1 MAASQPYALA
11 CEGGLDKSS
20 SSFELLRKPGAATL
34 LENFEVDIAGGY
46 RRINGYSAFGD
57 GSAANPSTD
66 NDILG
71 LHVYADGVIACTST
85 NVFFSQDGTSWLQIN
100 KASVAGGGDNHT
112 AFTGRSAAARTSQGL
127 AHFTTYEGASDY
139 GEVIITDEGSG
150 AKPFYFKMTGTG
162 SALSSRTFFA
172 QEITVSG
179 THYPKFCTIH
189 DKHLVVAGAATAPNT
204 IFYSNTILDSDDVTD
219 FDGDG
224 SGEIV
229 LDDQVVGLKSFR
241 EDLIIFCRNSIW
253 KLSNINVAASIEV
266 TSITKNI
273 GCLDGKSIQEI
284 GGDLVFL
291 APDGI
296 RTLAGTVRI
305 GDVELGTVSRAIQPV
320 IKFIADNIGTYTVST
335 IVIRDKSQYR
345 LYYGTSSTGGAS
357 RGIIGTLKTNDQGF
371 TQFQWSETVGI
382 DASAAAASGF
392 NSNGVE
398 KHYHGDYAGR
408 VFNHDIGDNFLDSGN
423 TASNIISKYQTPD
436 LDYGDLGTLKTLKY
450 AKLSI
455 TPEGTVDT
463 TLRIR
468 YDFDNLDSPKP
479 ADYSLSIPKPS
490 LFGTAVFGATANHKF
505 GAASDPIT
513 RQVIEGS
520 GHSNY
525 FRVFSDNQNSPY
537 TVNGLYIDY
546 VPSGRQ

>member
-1 MAASQPYALA
+1 MAQSQPFALA
-11 CEGGLDKSS
+11 CQGGLNKVASQ
-20 SSFELLRKPGAATL
+20 FELFRSPGEATKL
-34 LENFEVDIAGGY
+34 QNFEVSTQGGY
-46 RRINGYSAFGD
+46 RRINGYSQLGD
-57 GSAANPSTD
+57 GTRPNSSNA
-66 NDILG
+66 IKG
-71 LHVYADGVIACTST
+71 LQVYADGLIACTGT
-85 NVFFSQDGTSWLQIN
+85 NIYFSQDGDSWLLLN
-100 KASVAGGGDNHT
+100 RASVSGSGDNYST
-112 AFTGRSAAARTSQGL
+112 FGGRSTSARTSQGQTSF
-127 AHFTTYEGASDY
+127 AIYEGDSDY
-139 GEVIITDEGSG
+139 GELIVTDRGS
-150 AKPFYFKMTGTG
+150 AVKPFYFKMTGTG
-162 SALSSRTFFA
+162 DLDTRTFYA
-172 QEITVSG
+172 KEITVDGSV
-179 THYPKFCTIH
+179 YPKYCVVH
-189 DKHLVVAGAATAPNT
+189 DRHLVVAGAGTAPNT
-204 IFYSNTILDSDDVTD
+204 IYYSGTSDIDD
-219 FDGDG
+219 FTTTG
-224 SGEIV
+224 SGSIV

-253 KLSNINVAASIEV
+253 KLSNINNEDTIAVS
-266 TSITKNI
+266 SITKNI

-345 LYYGTSSTGGAS
+345 LYYGTSSTGSAS
-357 RGIIGTLKTNDQGF
+357 RGVIGTLKTNDQGA

-382 DASAAAASGF
+382 DASAAATSGF

-398 KHYHGDYAGR
+398 KHYHGDYDGR
-408 VFNHDIGDNFLDSGN
+408 VFNHDVGDNFLDSSN

-450 AKLSI
+450 AKVSI

-468 YDFDNLDSPKP
+468 YNFDNLDSPKP

-490 LFGTAVFGATANHKF
+490 LFGTAVFGATAAHKF

-513 RQVIEGS
+513 RQVVEGS

-525 FRVFSDNQNSPY
+525 FRVFSDNQNAPY

-546 VPSGRQ
+546 VPSGRK

>member
-1 MAASQPYALA
+1 M
-11 CEGGLDKSS
+11 
-20 SSFELLRKPGAATL
+20 RRPGAATL

-46 RRINGYSAFGD
+46 RRVNGYSIFGGD
-57 GSAANPSTD
+57 SAANPSSD

-71 LHVYADGVIACTST
+71 LHVYADGVIACAST
-85 NVFFSQDGTSWLQIN
+85 NIYFSLDRTSWLQIN
-100 KASVAGGGDNHT
+100 MGSVAGGGDNYST
-112 AFTGRSAAARTSQGL
+112 FTGRSAVARTSQGL
-127 AHFTTYEGASDY
+127 AHFATYEGDTIY
-139 GEVIITDEGSG
+139 GEVVITDEGSG
-150 AKPFYFKMTGTG
+150 ALPFYFKMTGTG
-162 SALSSRTFFA
+162 ALSDRTYYA
-172 QEITVSG
+172 KTITVDGSV
-179 THYPKFCTIH
+179 YPKFCTMH
-189 DKHLVVAGAATAPNT
+189 DKHLVVGGSSTEPNGIHYSGTNDIDDFTTSGAGT
-204 IFYSNTILDSDDVTD
+204 II
-219 FDGDG
+219 
-224 SGEIV
+224 

-253 KLSNINVAASIEV
+253 KLSNINATVSVAP
-266 TSITKNI
+266 ITKNI

-305 GDVELGTVSRAIQPV
+305 GDVELGTVSRSIQPV
-320 IKFIADNIGTYTVST
+320 IKFIADNVGTYNISS

-345 LYYGTSSTGGAS
+345 LYYGTSSTGGSS
-357 RGIIGTLKTNDQGF
+357 RGIIGTLKTNEQGF

-392 NSNGVE
+392 NYSGVE
-398 KHYHGDYAGR
+398 KHYHGDYDGR
-408 VFNHDIGDNFLDSGN
+408 VFNHDTGDNFLDSGN

-450 AKLSI
+450 VKLSI

-463 TLRIR
+463 SLRIR
-468 YDFDNLDSPKP
+468 YNFDDLDSPQP
-479 ADYSLSIPKPS
+479 DDYSLSIPKPS
-490 LFGTAVFGATANHKF
+490 LFGTAVFGATAAHKF

-546 VPSGRQ
+546 TPSGRQ

>member
-1 MAASQPYALA
+1 MPSQPYALA

-20 SSFELLRKPGAATL
+20 SSFELLRRPGAATL

-46 RRINGYSAFGD
+46 RRVNGYTALGG
-57 GSAANPSTD
+57 GSAANPSSD

-85 NVFFSQDGTSWLQIN
+85 NIYFSLDGTSWLQIN
-100 KASVAGGGDNHT
+100 KDSVAGGGDNYST
-112 AFTGRSAAARTSQGL
+112 FTGRSALTRTSQGK
-127 AHFTTYEGASDY
+127 AHFATYEGDTTY

-150 AKPFYFKMTGTG
+150 VKPFYFKMTGTG
-162 SALSSRTFFA
+162 ALSDRTYFA
-172 QEITVSG
+172 KEITVDGSV
-179 THYPKFCTIH
+179 YPKFCTIH
-189 DKHLVVAGAATAPNT
+189 DKHLVVGGSSTEPNG
-204 IFYSNTILDSDDVTD
+204 IHYSGTSDIDD
-219 FDGDG
+219 FSSSG
-224 SGEIV
+224 SGTII
-229 LDDQVVGLKSFR
+229 LDDQVVGLRSFR

-253 KLSNINVAASIEV
+253 KLSNINNSSTIAVEP
-266 TSITKNI
+266 ITKNI

-305 GDVELGTVSRAIQPV
+305 GDVELGTVSRSIQPV
-320 IKFIADNIGTYTVST
+320 IKFIADNVGTYNISS

-345 LYYGTSSTGGAS
+345 LYYGTSSTGGSS
-357 RGIIGTLKTNDQGF
+357 RGIIGTLKTNEQGF

-382 DASAAAASGF
+382 DASAAATSGF
-392 NSNGVE
+392 NSSGVE
-398 KHYHGDYAGR
+398 KHYHGDYDGR
-408 VFNHDIGDNFLDSGN
+408 VFNHDIGDNFLDSGSA
-423 TASNIISKYQTPD
+423 ASNIIAKYQTPD

-450 AKLSI
+450 VKLSI

-468 YDFDNLDSPKP
+468 YNFDDLNSPQP
-479 ADYSLSIPKPS
+479 SDYSLSIPKPS
-490 LFGTAVFGATANHKF
+490 LFGTAVFGATAAHKF

-546 VPSGRQ
+546 TPSGRQ